1 MADFSYIKLFLDAI
15 ECDDNLKDKTHEVY
29 DFMNKKDF
37 VIEGFLSQG
46 RKKELTITLPEYCY
60 ERLSAL
66 AADSGYPHDIII
78 IAGLLT
84 LCNERKKE
92 RERFLLLSEK
102 INQLLHSGIDN
113 AFDYLKL
120 ASLLDQVKK

>member
-15 ECDDNLKDKTHEVY
+15 ECDDNLKDKTHEFY
-29 DFMNKKDF
+29 DFMNKKGF
-37 VIEGFLSQG
+37 VVEGFLSQG

-60 ERLSAL
+60 DRLSAL

-78 IAGLLT
+78 IAGVLT